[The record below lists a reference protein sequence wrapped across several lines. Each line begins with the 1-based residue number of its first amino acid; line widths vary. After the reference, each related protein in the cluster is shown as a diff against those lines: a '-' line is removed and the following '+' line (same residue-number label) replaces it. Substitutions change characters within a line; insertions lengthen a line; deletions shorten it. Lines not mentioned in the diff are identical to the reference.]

1 MRVEIKNH
9 VKFDRHMALMTST
22 VEQACDNTTLSVF
35 VFNVPDRLSSLYLFD

>member
-9 VKFDRHMALMTST
+9 EKF
-22 VEQACDNTTLSVF
+22 EQACDNTTLSVF